1 LTYSERQIDRPTPGH
16 SPLGSSPAQQ
26 CLAAA
31 LLAAA
36 SLAVVGCGYSRQG
49 LFPEDVRTV
58 TVQTFQ
64 NKTFY
69 KGVQFDL
76 TEALIKQMELET
88 PYKALSGSA
97 DTLLE
102 GVITDIQ
109 QRKLSRTSTGGLV
122 QEVEVRI
129 TVNFQWKDQ
138 RTGDLLRQRKGFVG
152 VGRHVL
158 TSPIGESFQTGQHGA
173 VQRLAQQIVATMRSD
188 F

>member
-1 LTYSERQIDRPTPGH
+1 M
-16 SPLGSSPAQQ
+16 
-26 CLAAA
+26 
-31 LLAAA
+31 AAA
-36 SLAVVGCGYSRQG
+36 SLAASGCGYSRQAI
-49 LFPEDVRTV
+49 FPEDVQTV

-69 KGVQFDL
+69 KGVQFEL
-76 TEALIKQMELET
+76 SEALIKQIELET
-88 PYKALSGSA
+88 PYKAVSGSA
-97 DTLLE
+97 DTLVE

-129 TVNFQWKDQ
+129 VVNFQWKDQ
-138 RTGDLLRQRKGFVG
+138 RTGKLLRQRKGFVG

-158 TSPIGESFQTGQHGA
+158 TRPIGESFPTGQHGA
-173 VQRLAQQIVATMRSD
+173 VQRLAQQIVSTMRSD

>member
-1 LTYSERQIDRPTPGH
+1 MTHPARQIDRSLPGL
-16 SPLGSSPAQQ
+16 SPPWHG
-26 CLAAA
+26 LAAA

-36 SLAVVGCGYSRQG
+36 SLAVVGCGGYSRHD

-76 TEALIKQMELET
+76 SEALIKQIELET
-88 PYKALSGSA
+88 PYKAVSGSA

-109 QRKLSRTSTGGLV
+109 QRKLSRTSKGGLV
-122 QEVEVRI
+122 QEVEVRLV
-129 TVNFQWKDQ
+129 VNFQWKDQ
-138 RTGDLLRQRKGFVG
+138 RTGKLLRQRKGFIA

-158 TSPIGESFQTGQHGA
+158 TSPIGEPFQTGQHGA

>member
-1 LTYSERQIDRPTPGH
+1 MTNPARQIDR
-16 SPLGSSPAQQ
+16 SSPSPSPRWQG
-26 CLAAA
+26 LAAA
-31 LLAAA
+31 LLVTA
-36 SLAVVGCGYSRQG
+36 SLAVAGCGYTRQAI
-49 LFPEDVRTV
+49 FPEGIQTV

-76 TEALIKQMELET
+76 TEALIKQIELET
-88 PYKALSGSA
+88 PYKAVSDSA
-97 DTLLE
+97 DTLVE

-129 TVNFQWKDQ
+129 MVNFQWKDQ
-138 RTGDLLRQRKGFVG
+138 RTGQLLRQRKGLVG

-158 TSPIGESFQTGQHGA
+158 TSPIGEPFPTGQHGA
-173 VQRLAQQIVATMRSD
+173 VQRLAKQIVSTMRSD